1 MGTRGDQ
8 IQQKRTC
15 GEEEHRDEGES
26 GEPGRGLLQEDRQ
39 RRVGWGCQGCWEVGE
54 PGRGLLQ
61 EDRQMGVGWECQG
74 CWKVEPM
81 GFHGGCVV

>member
-15 GEEEHRDEGES
+15 GEEEQRDEGES

-39 RRVGWGCQGCWEVGE
+39 RAV
-54 PGRGLLQ
+54 RG
-61 EDRQMGVGWECQG
+61 ECQG